1 MGFTDQ
7 TSQFHDGLRQA
18 MERYQGKVINKN
30 AIDAVVSMTP
40 GLQAGAQWIFPSD
53 HCVNHTCKGA
63 CRCSLTPE
71 ALFERVERGKY
82 LVR

>member
-7 TSQFHDGLRQA
+7 TSKFHDGLRQA
-18 MERYQGKVINKN
+18 MERYQGKTITKKV
-30 AIDAVVSMTP
+30 IDAVVSMIP
-40 GLQAGAQWIFPSD
+40 GLQADAQWILPSD

-63 CRCSLTPE
+63 CRCSLTPD
-71 ALFERVERGKY
+71 ALFERVGWGKY